1 MSDRRLRRKE
11 LRGAEM
17 PGNGLRRLGFGVL
30 STVGAGLLGLPSTI
44 HAAVAYGDDTTF
56 VIGGSS
62 DVADSPLGDGTAFIM
77 GPTGF
82 PTPNQGYLNAV
93 DALYLE
99 PRGFGGTTQALTT
112 PEQFNPVTGLD
123 SLTADQSVAQGQQI
137 LVSAIENQIASG
149 QADTANPAVI
159 FGYSQSS
166 VVSSMAMQQLAE
178 QGVPSGDVHFVLVGD
193 SSNPNG
199 GLLERFDVP
208 AGTSPSFPDLGTT
221 FSGATPDNLYPTDIY
236 TLEYDGFADFP
247 QYPIDPFA
255 DLNAVAGVAWEHDAY
270 LSLDPDQL
278 QNAVLLPGS
287 AALTGEGM
295 TNYYM
300 VPVDNLPMLDTFRLI
315 PVVGNPLADL
325 LQPDLKVL
333 VDLGYGSVTDGWS
346 QGAAD
351 VPTTFGLFPSLSVL
365 EQVPAALV
373 QGTQQGITDAID
385 DLLNP
390 QNYEVNPNILANPV
404 LTPLEEQAYV
414 FGLINTP
421 DPTLA
426 ELLAQLPPAV
436 SPGPEV
442 LQPVIDTVN
451 AALTEL
457 PAYDYNIFVDQLEAG
472 NLLGAIGDPIAADMA
487 LIPYALTLGVLT
499 PALDVLLPLLPG
511 LF

>member
-1 MSDRRLRRKE
+1 MY
-11 LRGAEM
+11 
-17 PGNGLRRLGFGVL
+17 
-30 STVGAGLLGLPSTI
+30 
-44 HAAVAYGDDTTF
+44 AASAYADDTAF
-56 VIGGSS
+56 VIGGSG
-62 DVADSPLGDGTAFIM
+62 DVADSPLGDGTAFVM

-82 PTPNQGYLNAV
+82 PTPDQGYLNAV
-93 DALYLE
+93 DTLYLE

-112 PEQFNPVTGLD
+112 PEQFYPITGLN
-123 SLTADQSVAQGQQI
+123 SSTADQSVAQGQQI
-137 LVSAIENQIASG
+137 LVSTIENQIASG
-149 QADTANPAVI
+149 QADAANPAVI

-166 VVSSMAMQQLAE
+166 VISSSAMQQLAD
-178 QGVPSGDVHFVLVGD
+178 QGVPSNDVHFVLVGD

-208 AGTSPSFPDLGTT
+208 DGTNPTFPDLGITL
-221 FSGATPDNLYPTDIY
+221 SGATPNDLYPTDIY

-247 QYPIDPFA
+247 QYPIDPLA
-255 DLNAVAGVAWEHDAY
+255 DMNAIAGVAWEHDAY
-270 LSLDPDQL
+270 FSLDPDQL

-300 VPVDNLPMLDTFRLI
+300 VPVDNLPMLDLMRLI

-325 LQPDLKVL
+325 VQPDLKVL

-346 QGAAD
+346 QDPAD

-365 EQVPAALV
+365 EQVPEALA

-390 QNYEVNPNILANPV
+390 QNYEINPNILAAPV
-404 LTPLEEQAYV
+404 LTPLEEQAYTV
-414 FGLINTP
+414 GLINTP

-442 LQPVIDTVN
+442 VQPVIDTLN

-457 PAYDYNIFVDQLEAG
+457 PTYDYNIFVDQLEAG
-472 NLLGAIGDPIAADMA
+472 NLLGAIGDPIAANMA
-487 LIPYALTLGVLT
+487 LIPYALSVGVLT
-499 PALDVLLPLLPG
+499 PALDVILPFLPALVG
-511 LF
+511 E